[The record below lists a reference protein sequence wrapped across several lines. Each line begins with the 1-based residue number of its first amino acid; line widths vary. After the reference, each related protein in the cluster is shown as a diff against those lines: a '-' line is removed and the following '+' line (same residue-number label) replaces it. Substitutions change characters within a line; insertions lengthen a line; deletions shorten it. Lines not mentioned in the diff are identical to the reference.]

1 MSKVQ
6 YSRVQC
12 PGVKNGRPVAELG
25 QRRKKGVLNSFSPK
39 CQTFETGSRFLKVR
53 PRVAALHLQPSPP
66 RYTALLSLER
76 GNEVVTVGEN
86 T

>member
-1 MSKVQ
+1 MSGVAPDLRNWGLVSEGKTQTQSGAVVVQ
-6 YSRVQC
+6 H
-12 PGVKNGRPVAELG
+12 P
-25 QRRKKGVLNSFSPK
+25 
-39 CQTFETGSRFLKVR
+39 
-53 PRVAALHLQPSPP
+53 LHLCPS

>member
-1 MSKVQ
+1 MSEGKTETQ
-6 YSRVQC
+6 S
-12 PGVKNGRPVAELG
+12 GVA
-25 QRRKKGVLNSFSPK
+25 QRS
-39 CQTFETGSRFLKVR
+39 
-53 PRVAALHLQPSPP
+53 LHLRLP